1 MVLTSFIILGQAKHI
16 VLELWFDWM
25 GPDVAFRYWLLGFV
39 VENLGKVL
47 LLCRRVAFNKRN
59 IFLTNVKIKRGA
71 GAVSSKKTKAQT
83 LDICKKNGYLFLM
96 LP

>member
-1 MVLTSFIILGQAKHI
+1 MLDLKHHYAYGMVLTSFIILGQAKHI

-47 LLCRRVAFNKRN
+47 ILYLIRRLILLC
-59 IFLTNVKIKRGA
+59 I
-71 GAVSSKKTKAQT
+71 
-83 LDICKKNGYLFLM
+83 
-96 LP
+96 

>member
-47 LLCRRVAFNKRN
+47 LFTYVE
-59 IFLTNVKIKRGA
+59 G
-71 GAVSSKKTKAQT
+71 
-83 LDICKKNGYLFLM
+83 
-96 LP
+96 